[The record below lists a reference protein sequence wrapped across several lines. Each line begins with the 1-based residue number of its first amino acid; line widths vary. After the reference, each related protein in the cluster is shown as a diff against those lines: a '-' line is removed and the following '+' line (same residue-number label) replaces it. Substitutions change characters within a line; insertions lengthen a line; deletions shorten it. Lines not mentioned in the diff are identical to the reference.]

1 MNSKSTAGWLL
12 RRIEG
17 IPRRL
22 RGEFLDMPGLR
33 LTPEQVQRLC
43 GIERT
48 ICNLVLDSL
57 MNMEILCVKSDGA
70 YAR

>member
-1 MNSKSTAGWLL
+1 VNSKSTAGWLR

-17 IPRRL
+17 ILRRL

-43 GIERT
+43 GIERMYLRAQPSYST
-48 ICNLVLDSL
+48 FPT
-57 MNMEILCVKSDGA
+57 
-70 YAR
+70 RR